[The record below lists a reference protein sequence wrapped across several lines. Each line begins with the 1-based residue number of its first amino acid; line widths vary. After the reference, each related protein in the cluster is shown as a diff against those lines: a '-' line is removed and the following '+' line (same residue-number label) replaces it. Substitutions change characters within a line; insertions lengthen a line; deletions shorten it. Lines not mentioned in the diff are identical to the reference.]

1 MAQTGRVVSLK
12 IVADRLMQNPVLKDL
27 TWEFIVDK
35 AVEVMSLLDAPAL
48 YISKEDNIK
57 IVNHKGK
64 IPSDVMHVNQVFK
77 VGSVLTGTAS
87 SAGLD
92 NNYSTSAVTS
102 SKSISSNSGYTL
114 IPLRT
119 GTDTLH
125 DHYGKFK
132 SASTG
137 STGGQ
142 TYSLNNNNIFTNFE
156 SGTVVIVYK
165 AIATDEE
172 CYPLV
177 ANNASLL
184 RCIESY
190 IKYRWFDILNDMD
203 QISDRKF
210 NKAEVDYLANV
221 AQADA
226 NLKLPSDDEME
237 TLVNQITQLIP
248 SRTQFQDRF
257 AFLGAQ
263 EHLRIH

>member
-1 MAQTGRVVSLK
+1 MAKTGRVVSLK
-12 IVADRLMQNPVLKDL
+12 IVADRLMQNPALKDIS
-27 TWEFIVDK
+27 WEFMVDK

-48 YISKEDNIK
+48 YVSKEEQVSI
-57 IVNHKGK
+57 INHKGK
-64 IPSDVMHVNQVFK
+64 IPADVMHVSQVFK
-77 VGSVLTGTAS
+77 VSSVLTGGAS
-87 SAGLD
+87 STGLD
-92 NNYSTSAVTS
+92 NAYSTSGATAGTS
-102 SKSISSNSGYTL
+102 LTSNSGYTL
-114 IPLRT
+114 IPLRS
-119 GTDTLH
+119 GTDSLH
-125 DHYGKFK
+125 DHYGKYK
-132 SASTG
+132 SASAG
-137 STGGQ
+137 VNGGE
-142 TYSLNNNNIFTNFE
+142 TYSMNNNNIFTNFE
-156 SGTVVIVYK
+156 TGTVVIVYR

-177 ANNASLL
+177 TNNASLL

-203 QISDRKF
+203 QISGQKL